1 MSEFEKYN
9 FRWDDANGI
18 AYGKTVGELDEI
30 GAHIIL
36 REVERFSQEHGGQID
51 WIIDFAERTGMSSK
65 ARKIAVKAIT
75 HPSIRKIAIVGASTF
90 TRTVIKFIISA
101 AGTDKVML
109 FATENDAVRWIKKTR
124 NDG

>member
-1 MSEFEKYN
+1 MNEFEKYN
-9 FRWDDANGI
+9 FWWDDANGI
-18 AYGKTVGELDEI
+18 AYGKTVGELDEK
-30 GAHIIL
+30 GAHFIVS
-36 REVERFSQEHGGQID
+36 EVERFSQEHGGQID

-109 FATENDAVRWIKKTR
+109 FATENEAVRWIKKTR
-124 NDG
+124 YDG